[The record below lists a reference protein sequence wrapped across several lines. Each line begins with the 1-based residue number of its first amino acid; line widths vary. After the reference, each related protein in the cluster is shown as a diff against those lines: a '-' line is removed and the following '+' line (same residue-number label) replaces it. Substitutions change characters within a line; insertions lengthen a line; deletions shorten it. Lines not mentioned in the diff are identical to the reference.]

1 MHGALNDT
9 ICAIAT
15 PPGEGGIGVVRISGL
30 RALEF
35 ASQVVCLR
43 SGTSIQNL
51 RVRTMALADVSAQQ
65 SPVSQVPLDHQARTQ
80 SFLDEALVVVM
91 RGPHSFTGEDVVEI
105 QCHGGPVIL
114 DQLCRSLMS
123 AGARLAEPGEFTK
136 RAFLNGRL
144 DLAQAE
150 GVLDTIRAKTARSL
164 TIAQSQRRGELSQ
177 EVEKTRSALVVA
189 LAHVEAALDFSEE
202 DITFVR
208 QDELMRLLDE
218 TATRLRRMVQSGQ
231 EGRIWREGA
240 AVAILGRPNVG
251 KSSLMNA
258 LLRSDRAIVTPIPGT
273 TRDMLEEVVSIDGI
287 PVRLFDTAG
296 IRPTDDPVE
305 AEGIRRSQLAWKDAD
320 LALILL
326 DGSQPLSESDRILL
340 ARQEAAQALLVINKC
355 DLPRKLVREEL
366 ERAYSVNGSVID
378 ISAKLQI
385 GLDGLRESIRSRL
398 TPDRLESRDGV
409 LVTNLRHAAALE
421 RALQGVEQAR
431 HSLEE
436 GRAGEL
442 VAMDLRIA
450 ADALGEITGVITTDE
465 ILERIFAEF
474 CIGK

>member
-1 MHGALNDT
+1 MRGALDDT

-30 RALEF
+30 EALDC
-35 ASQVVCLR
+35 ASQVIRLR
-43 SGTSIQNL
+43 SGKLLQDL
-51 RVRTMALADVSAQQ
+51 RTHRMALADVCADRHRPGAGPEFAGPTRS
-65 SPVSQVPLDHQARTQ
+65 VI
-80 SFLDEALVVVM
+80 DEALVVVM
-91 RGPHSFTGEDVVEI
+91 RRPHSFTGEDVVEV

-114 DQLCRSLMS
+114 DQLCKALLL

-150 GVLDTIRAKTARSL
+150 AVLDTIRAKTERSL
-164 TIAQSQRRGELSQ
+164 TLAQSQRRGELSQ
-177 EVEKTRSALVVA
+177 EVEATRSALVVA
-189 LAHVEAALDFSEE
+189 LAHIEAALDFAEE
-202 DITFVR
+202 DITFVQ
-208 QDELMRLLDE
+208 QDELLRVLE
-218 TATRLRRMVQSGQ
+218 STATRLRRLVQSGR

-240 AVAILGRPNVG
+240 AVAILGCPNVG

-258 LLRSDRAIVTPIPGT
+258 LLRSDRAIVTPVPGT
-273 TRDMLEEVVSIDGI
+273 TRDMLEEVVSIDGL

-296 IRPTDDPVE
+296 IRSTEDPVE
-305 AEGIRRSQLAWKDAD
+305 AEGIRRSQLAWEEAD

-326 DGSQPLSESDRILL
+326 DGSEHLSEGDRVLL
-340 ARQEAAQALLVINKC
+340 ARHEAARALLVINKC
-355 DLPRKLVREEL
+355 DLPRRLTPEEL
-366 ERAYSVNGSVID
+366 AQACPAPEGTID
-378 ISAKLQI
+378 ISAKMRI
-385 GLDGLRESIRSRL
+385 GLHELRDAIRSRL
-398 TPDRLESRDGV
+398 TPSRFESREGV

-421 RALQGVEQAR
+421 RACHGVEQATQ
-431 HSLEE
+431 SVQN

-442 VAMDLRIA
+442 VAVDLRIA
-450 ADALGEITGVITTDE
+450 SDALGEITGAITTDE